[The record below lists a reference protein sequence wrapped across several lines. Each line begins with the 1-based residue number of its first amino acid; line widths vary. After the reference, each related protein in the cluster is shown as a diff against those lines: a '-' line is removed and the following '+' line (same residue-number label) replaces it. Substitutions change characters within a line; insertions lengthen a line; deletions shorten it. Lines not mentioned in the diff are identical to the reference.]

1 MSLEDNKAISR
12 RYFMEVFSQGKLDVV
27 DEIYTPDH
35 INTGPAVFPG
45 LPDGPEGI
53 KMLVTAYRNAFPDVK
68 FAIVEQI
75 AEGDKVMTR
84 WTATGTPKDDAS
96 DVPLPDTLKTSTG
109 VTINR
114 FVDGM
119 IAESWA
125 IFDQFGLMQQLGII
139 PTTD

>member
-12 RYFMEVFSQGKLDVV
+12 RYFEEVFSQGKLDVA
-27 DEIYTPDH
+27 DEIYTPNH
-35 INTGPAVFPG
+35 INAGPAVFPG
-45 LPDGPEGI
+45 LPSGPAGI
-53 KMLVTAYRNAFPDVK
+53 KMLVTVYRDAFPDVK
-68 FAIVEQI
+68 FTIDEQI
-75 AEGDKVMTR
+75 AEGDKVVTR
-84 WTATGTPKDDAS
+84 WTATGTPKDNAS
-96 DVPLPDTLKTSTG
+96 DVPMPDTAKTSTG

-114 FVDGM
+114 FVDRM